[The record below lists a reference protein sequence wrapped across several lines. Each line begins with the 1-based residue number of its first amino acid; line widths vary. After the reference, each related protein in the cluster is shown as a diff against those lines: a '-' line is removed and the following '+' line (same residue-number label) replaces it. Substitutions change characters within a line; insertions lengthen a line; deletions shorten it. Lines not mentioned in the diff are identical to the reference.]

1 MTRKP
6 SRLPGWMQ
14 GGTFAPGTSDVQVE
28 PMRARVLSLVLRPIS
43 PPLALGVA
51 VAAVL
56 LAAESLLVY
65 LLMQVVSGNLFGVV
79 FLLGV
84 LVVSLGWG
92 FGLGTAT
99 ALASAL
105 VYAYFHSRQTGGRFV
120 LTDPQHWVA
129 LTVFLVIAL
138 SATAL
143 AGVAR
148 LRAVAAHERRREVEA
163 SHDDLSVLADH
174 QAALRRVATL
184 VARGIVP
191 AELFSAVAEELAR
204 CLGIYHHAVLFRYES
219 ENAGVLLAAGHGDSG
234 LNAVPVGERFSLE
247 GESVAAQVFRTC
259 RAARMDSY
267 EHASGSVAARFR
279 DLGLRTA
286 VGAPIIVDGHLWGAA
301 IVGSTKP
308 APLPADTEA
317 RVGDFTDLVATA
329 IANAQTRADL
339 AVLAEQQ
346 TALRKVATLVAR
358 GEQPSEVFSAVA
370 GELARCLD
378 VHHSTLFRYE
388 SDGTVTLLAA
398 RHEPGLKTIPI
409 GRRFSFEGDNIAAMV
424 YETCRT
430 ARMDNHDNA
439 AGLAAEYI
447 REIGICSSVGAP
459 IIVDGRLWGVAI
471 VGSSRPEP
479 LPSDTEARV
488 GDFADLVATA
498 IANAHTHAELTAS
511 RVRIVAA
518 ADDARRRIERDLH
531 DGAQQ
536 RLVSLGLELRTAE
549 TRVPAQLSPLK
560 EQISHLVT
568 RVAEISTELQELSR
582 GIHPAILSRGGLS
595 PALKALARS
604 SAVPVELV
612 LAVDRRLPDSA
623 EVAAY
628 YVVAEALTN
637 AAKYARATEVKVC
650 VDTGGSSL
658 HLSVR
663 DDGIGGADATKGS
676 GLLGLTDRV
685 QALGG
690 SLVISSHPGEG
701 TSLEV
706 NIPFEIE

>member
-1 MTRKP
+1 MTQKL
-6 SRLPGWMQ
+6 SRLPGRMQ
-14 GGTFAPGTSDVQVE
+14 GGNFASVTSDVEVQ

-51 VAAVL
+51 VAAAL
-56 LAAESLLVY
+56 LATESLVVY
-65 LLMQVVSGNLFGVV
+65 LLMQVVPGNLFGVV

-92 FGLGTAT
+92 FRLGTTT

-105 VYAYFHSRQTGGRFV
+105 VYGYFHYLQTGGSFV
-120 LTDPQHWVA
+120 PTDPRHWVA
-129 LTVFLVIAL
+129 VAVFLVIAL

-191 AELFSAVAEELAR
+191 SELFCAVAEELAR
-204 CLGIYHHAVLFRYES
+204 CLGTYHHAVLFRYES
-219 ENAGVLLAAGHGDSG
+219 ESTGVLLAAGHGDSG
-234 LNAVPVGERFSLE
+234 LKAAPVGQRFSLE
-247 GESVAAQVFRTC
+247 GESVAAQVARTC

-267 EHASGSVAARFR
+267 EHASGSVAASFR
-279 DLGLRTA
+279 DLGLRSA
-286 VGAPIIVDGHLWGAA
+286 VGAPIIVDGDLWGAA

-308 APLPADTEA
+308 APLPPDTEA

-346 TALRKVATLVAR
+346 TALRRVATLVAR
-358 GEQPSEVFSAVA
+358 GEHPSELFSAVA
-370 GELARCLD
+370 GELARCLG

-388 SDGTVTLLAA
+388 SDGTATLLAA
-398 RHEPGLKTIPI
+398 RHEPGLKTVPV
-409 GRRFSFEGDNIAAMV
+409 GRRFSFAGDNVAAMV
-424 YETCRT
+424 HETGRT
-430 ARMDNHDNA
+430 ARMDSHVKA
-439 AGLAAEYI
+439 AGLAAEYV
-447 REIGICSSVGAP
+447 REIGIRSSVGAP
-459 IIVDGRLWGVAI
+459 IIVDGRLWGVAV

-549 TRVPAQLSPLK
+549 AGVPAQLNPLK
-560 EQISHLVT
+560 EQIDHLVT
-568 RVAEISTELQELSR
+568 KVAEISTELQELSR

-595 PALKALARS
+595 PALKVLARR

-612 LAVDRRLPDSA
+612 LAVDKRLPDSA

-637 AAKYARATEVKVC
+637 AAKYARATEVQVC
-650 VDTGGSSL
+650 VDTEGPNL

-663 DDGIGGADATKGS
+663 DDGIGGADTAKGS
-676 GLLGLTDRV
+676 GLVGLIDRV
-685 QALGG
+685 EALGG
-690 SLVISSHPGEG
+690 TLSISSHPGNG
-701 TSLEV
+701 TSLDV

>member
-1 MTRKP
+1 MTQKL
-6 SRLPGWMQ
+6 SRLPGRMQ
-14 GGTFAPGTSDVQVE
+14 GGNFASVTSDVEVQ

-51 VAAVL
+51 VAAAL
-56 LAAESLLVY
+56 LATESLVVY
-65 LLMQVVSGNLFGVV
+65 LLMQVVPGNLFGVV

-92 FGLGTAT
+92 FRLGTTT

-105 VYAYFHSRQTGGRFV
+105 VYGYFHYLQTGGSFV
-120 LTDPQHWVA
+120 PTDPRHWVA
-129 LTVFLVIAL
+129 VAVFLVIAL

-191 AELFSAVAEELAR
+191 SELFCAVAEELAR
-204 CLGIYHHAVLFRYES
+204 CLGTYHHAVLFRYES
-219 ENAGVLLAAGHGDSG
+219 ESTGVLLAAGHGDSG
-234 LNAVPVGERFSLE
+234 LKAAPVGQRFSLE
-247 GESVAAQVFRTC
+247 GESVAAQVARTC

-267 EHASGSVAARFR
+267 EHASGSVAASFR
-279 DLGLRTA
+279 DLGLRSA
-286 VGAPIIVDGHLWGAA
+286 VGAPIIVDGDLWGAA

-308 APLPADTEA
+308 APLPPDTEA

-346 TALRKVATLVAR
+346 TALRRVATLVAR
-358 GEQPSEVFSAVA
+358 GEHPSELFSAVA
-370 GELARCLD
+370 GELARCLG

-388 SDGTVTLLAA
+388 SDGTATLLAA
-398 RHEPGLKTIPI
+398 RHEPGLKTVPV
-409 GRRFSFEGDNIAAMV
+409 GRRFSFAGDNVAAMV
-424 YETCRT
+424 HETGRT
-430 ARMDNHDNA
+430 ARMDSHDKA
-439 AGLAAEYI
+439 AGLAAEYV
-447 REIGICSSVGAP
+447 REIGIRSSVGAP
-459 IIVDGRLWGVAI
+459 IIVDGRLWGVAV

-549 TRVPAQLSPLK
+549 AGVPAQLNPLK
-560 EQISHLVT
+560 EQIDHLVT
-568 RVAEISTELQELSR
+568 KVAEISTELQELSR

-595 PALKALARS
+595 PALKVLARR

-612 LAVDRRLPDSA
+612 LAVDKRLPDSA

-637 AAKYARATEVKVC
+637 AAKYARATEVQVC
-650 VDTGGSSL
+650 VDTEGPNL

-663 DDGIGGADATKGS
+663 DDGIGGADTAKGS
-676 GLLGLTDRV
+676 GLVGLIDRV
-685 QALGG
+685 EALGG
-690 SLVISSHPGEG
+690 TLSISSHPGNG
-701 TSLEV
+701 TSLDV